1 MKLENNTNN
10 LSKLKPW
17 NSKESPVHVNSIRYN
32 QDYTL
37 LTLGTSQGYKVFL
50 IDDMK
55 TCQEETTDVVKNLGD
70 INVAMNYFKSSLVFF
85 LPSKDNKNFTNKE
98 IIIFDDFYQTQIA
111 SFKDKNEPILNF
123 FLSKNV
129 FYVITLKKIA
139 IVELFTFK
147 VIEIIEN
154 INYSYKLLSFNF
166 NDFIAYMYNDNKKII
181 YINNYLSENYKIQS
195 KAKYVINSPYDFIQ
209 TFQLSSSGSLLGLA
223 SIYGNKVHIYN
234 TQTGKLKECIYLGS
248 RIQTMEKFSFSRKE
262 NYIFFHR
269 NDNRFYVYKLG
280 KIQVENPK
288 CVCDKYDDTKLMSS
302 NEEESRRKGSGG
314 FMGFLRNSL
323 KGKDNRDPHIFGEYD
338 GKLLFADFDLN
349 ENKNKHLIM
358 INHNGLLT
366 EYHFNKKKSGNIS
379 PVVSVQWV

>member
-1 MKLENNTNN
+1 MNNSNN

-17 NSKESPVHVNSIRYN
+17 NSKESPVVVNSIRYN
-32 QDYTL
+32 QDYTI
-37 LTLGTSQGYKVFL
+37 LTLGTSKGYKIFL
-50 IDDMK
+50 TDDMK
-55 TCQEETTDVVKNLGD
+55 TCQEETDVVKNLGD
-70 INVAMNYFKSSLVFF
+70 INSAMNYFKSSLVFF
-85 LPSKDNKNFTNKE
+85 LPSKDNQNFTSKE
-98 IIIFDDFYQTQIA
+98 IIVFDDFYQTQIA
-111 SFKDKNEPILNF
+111 SFKEKNESILNF

-129 FYVITLKKIA
+129 LYVVTLKKIA

-154 INYSYKLLSFNF
+154 INYSFKLLSFNF
-166 NDFIAYMYNDNKKII
+166 FDFIAYMNNDNKKII

-195 KAKYVINSPYDFIQ
+195 KAKYKINSPYDFIQ
-209 TFQLSSSGSLLGLA
+209 TFQLSPSGDLLGLV
-223 SIYGNKVHIYN
+223 SIYGNKMHIYN
-234 TQTGKLKECIYLGS
+234 TQTGKLKECIFLGS
-248 RIQTMEKFSFSRKE
+248 SIQTMEKMTFSRKE
-262 NYIFFHR
+262 NYIFFER

-280 KIQVENPK
+280 KISVENPK
-288 CVCDKYDDTKLMSS
+288 CVCGKYDDSKLMSS
-302 NEEESRRKGSGG
+302 NNEESKRKGSGG

-366 EYHFNKKKSGNIS
+366 EYHFNKKKAGNVS